1 MNSPDSTP
9 ISGGNAI
16 ITLLTD
22 FGESDGYVGAVK
34 GVLLSRAPQATI
46 IDIAHQI
53 PPQDCFSAAL
63 ALETACSTFPP
74 GTIHI
79 AVVDPGVGSK
89 RRALACQAGEY
100 YFLTPDN
107 GLLTFV
113 LRRHPLVLAVNISQI
128 QPPQGRISFTFHA
141 RDIFAPAAAHL
152 AGGGT
157 LEELGDR
164 AYDLTLLDVPAPTKE
179 ENTLTGQVIYIDTFG
194 NLITNITEDDLAG
207 RTPAELLVQIGSYA
221 IKGLAKSYFQGLSGK
236 PLALLGS
243 GGRMEIAVGGKSA
256 KEILGVEKGEPVVV
270 QW

>member
-1 MNSPDSTP
+1 MNSPSYP
-9 ISGGNAI
+9 NPSARGAV

-22 FGESDGYVGAVK
+22 FGASDGYVGAVK
-34 GVLLSRAPQATI
+34 GVLLSQAPLATI

-53 PPQDCFSAAL
+53 PAQDCFSAAL

-89 RRALACQAGEY
+89 RRALACRAGEY
-100 YFLTPDN
+100 YFIAPDN
-107 GLLTFV
+107 GLLTFA
-113 LRRHPLVLAVNISQI
+113 LKRHPLQLAVNISQV
-128 QPPQGRISFTFHA
+128 QPPKGRISFTFHA

-152 AGGGT
+152 ACGGT

-179 ENTLTGQVIYIDTFG
+179 ENTLTGQVIHIDPFG
-194 NLITNITEDDLAG
+194 NLITNITEDDLVS
-207 RTPAELLVQIGSYA
+207 RTPGEILVQIGEYA

-256 KEILGVEKGEPVVV
+256 KEILGLGRGEAVIV